1 MELSNKSGQSFYMIA
16 GLLFLLISGLFSTVA
31 LSTGNFPVGHELI
44 IFGIGIMC
52 FCLSY
57 LYPQFIK
64 NDERTKKIKE
74 RGMYY
79 SYFFIMIYMIAM
91 MGLYQFDVIN
101 LNGYQTVS
109 LLAALTIITVFLS
122 FVVLSKRY

>member
-1 MELSNKSGQSFYMIA
+1 MELSNKSGQRFYMVA
-16 GLLFLLISGLFSTVA
+16 GLLFVLISGLFSTAA
-31 LSTGNFPVGHELI
+31 LSTGGFPVGHELI
-44 IFGIGIMC
+44 IFGLGIMC

-101 LNGYQTVS
+101 FNGYQTVS

>member
-1 MELSNKSGQSFYMIA
+1 MELSNKSGQRFYMGA
-16 GLLFLLISGLFSTVA
+16 GLLFLLNGGLFSTA
-31 LSTGNFPVGHELI
+31 TLSTGNFPVGHELI
-44 IFGIGIMC
+44 LFGIGIMSL
-52 FCLSY
+52 CLSY
-57 LYPQFIK
+57 LYPQFKK
-64 NDERTKKIKE
+64 NDERTKKIRE

-101 LNGYQTVS
+101 FNGYQTVC
-109 LLAALTIITVFLS
+109 LLATLTIITVFLS